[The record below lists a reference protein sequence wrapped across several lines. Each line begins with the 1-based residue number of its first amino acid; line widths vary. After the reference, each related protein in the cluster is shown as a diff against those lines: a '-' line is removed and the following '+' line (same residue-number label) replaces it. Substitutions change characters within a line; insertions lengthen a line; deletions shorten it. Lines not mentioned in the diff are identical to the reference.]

1 MFNAT
6 HGKHISVWELREVQE
21 YHTGK
26 TLLSLMP
33 RDQII
38 LFFLSLCLSSKC
50 WLNFIKYALDIKMLL
65 LCEATQE
72 QTK

>member
-6 HGKHISVWELREVQE
+6 HGKHISIWEHFDQEVQE

-38 LFFLSLCLSSKC
+38 LFFLSLCLPSKC
-50 WLNFIKYALDIKMLL
+50 WLSFIKHALDIKNLL
-65 LCEATQE
+65 LCEATKE
-72 QTK
+72 